1 MNGDNLK
8 MLVFDKKTVIFVIV
22 TVVATILVIYLTP
35 LKHLNIIEPKIDDI
49 SAAAFYELYTSNPD
63 EYLFIDVRSE
73 SLYDE
78 LRTEGSLNIPLHV
91 LFDERYNLPKR
102 GKTIVLI
109 CSGGRA
115 SGVGYHYLEHQ
126 GFLNLKRIRG
136 GIEAWERAGL
146 PLVIGEFN

>member
-1 MNGDNLK
+1 MNGDNFK
-8 MLVFDKKTVIFVIV
+8 TLVFDKKTVIFVIA
-22 TVVATILVIYLTP
+22 TVVATILVVYLTP

-49 SAAAFYELYTSNPD
+49 SATIFYELYTSNPD
-63 EYLFIDVRSE
+63 EYMFIDVRPE
-73 SLYDE
+73 SSFNE
-78 LRTEGSLNIPLHV
+78 LHAEDSLNIPLHI

-115 SGVGYHYLEHQ
+115 SGVGYHYLEHH

-136 GIEAWERAGL
+136 GIEAWEREGL
-146 PLVIGEFN
+146 PLILGEFN